1 MLEFQQARI
10 AWIDQ
15 NHYTQGTRVAV
26 VERAVGGEGTV
37 TFEVGEGETALRFKL
52 TESGRFPCIKQK
64 KAADGVILHFDRD
77 QKLHALHLVELK
89 SKVSAN
95 KWLEIKA
102 QLQGAL
108 HNAHALLGVLGLDCP
123 QQIVCHTAYKQDA
136 LSQNPALLKSAM
148 GVRVEVGEE
157 VGDWISGV
165 VKLDPLFAP
174 MRHQRHQRDALGD
187 AHVHLQV
194 RLNG

>member
-10 AWIDQ
+10 DWIDR

-26 VERAVGGEGTV
+26 VEKALGGEGTV

-52 TESGRFPCIKQK
+52 TESGRFPCIDQK

-77 QKLHALHLVELK
+77 RKLRALHLVELK
-89 SKVSAN
+89 SKVSAA

-148 GVRVEVGEE
+148 GVRVEVGKD
-157 VGDWISGV
+157 VGDWVSGDV
-165 VKLDPLFAP
+165 QIDRRFAP
-174 MRHQRHQRDALGD
+174 MRHLRHKRDAAGD
-187 AHVHLQV
+187 AHVQLQA
-194 RLNG
+194 